1 MTQDAR
7 ASAARVIARVT
18 ASGQS
23 LPDALA
29 VELRCLADPGMRA
42 LAQELSYG
50 SLRWYYRLDA
60 LLCQLLA
67 RPLKARDLD
76 LRCLLLAGLY
86 QLDKLALPQRVAVH
100 ETVQATGAL
109 GKRWASGLVNAVL
122 RNFQRRSSELEPAV
136 ARSEQS
142 RYAHPGWLVEMLK
155 ADWPHHSEPVL
166 QANNERP
173 PFSLRVNR
181 LRISRQDYLVML
193 AGQDLEA
200 IPLAHT
206 SHGILLHRP
215 LPVENLPGFS
225 AGLVSVQDG
234 AAQLAAGLLQLEAGQ
249 RVLDACAAPGG
260 KTAQIL
266 ETAPQLSTLTAL
278 DIHRQRLDRTAETL
292 QRLSLQADLVAG
304 DAAEPAAWWDGSQY
318 DRILLDAPCS
328 ATGVIRRHPDIK
340 LLRKHDDIAKLATR
354 QAEILR
360 AQWPLLVPGGI
371 LLYVTC
377 SVFRTENTEV
387 VEAFKSRHAD
397 VEEVP
402 LVAQWGIA
410 QAAGRQILP
419 GEQGMDGF
427 YFARLTKISATHQ

>member
-7 ASAARVIARVT
+7 ASAARVLARVV
-18 ASGQS
+18 AAGQS

-29 VELRCLADPGMRA
+29 VELHALPDAGMRA
-42 LAQELSYG
+42 LTQELSYG
-50 SLRWYYRLDA
+50 TLRWYYRLDA
-60 LLCQLLA
+60 LLCQLLPKA
-67 RPLKARDLD
+67 LKARDAD

-109 GKRWASGLVNAVL
+109 NKRWASGLVNAVL
-122 RNFQRRSSELEPAV
+122 RNFQRGAGELEPAV
-136 ARSEQS
+136 AGTDQS

-155 ADWPHHSEPVL
+155 ADWPHAWETIL

-181 LRISRQDYLVML
+181 LRQTRAGYLALL
-193 AGQDLEA
+193 AGQALEA

-206 SHGILLHRP
+206 THGILLKRP
-215 LPVENLPGFS
+215 VPVEGLPGFS
-225 AGLVSVQDG
+225 DGLVSVQDG
-234 AAQLAAGLLQLEAGQ
+234 AAQLVAGLLQLESGQ

-260 KTAQIL
+260 KTALIL
-266 ETAPQLSTLTAL
+266 EAAPWLSGVTAL
-278 DIHRQRLDRTAETL
+278 DIDPQRLNRTALTL
-292 QRLSLQADLVAG
+292 ERLALHADLVAG
-304 DAAEPAAWWDGSQY
+304 DASEPAGWWEGRPY

-340 LLRKHDDIAKLATR
+340 LLRQRDDIENLVAR

-371 LLYVTC
+371 LLYCTC
-377 SVFRTENTEV
+377 SVLADENWRQLKAFLQQHTDAAEV
-387 VEAFKSRHAD
+387 LIDAA
-397 VEEVP
+397 
-402 LVAQWGIA
+402 WGHRCEH
-410 QAAGRQILP
+410 GRQILP
-419 GEQGMDGF
+419 GENEMDGF
-427 YFARLTKISATHQ
+427 YFACLRKTG

>member
-7 ASAARVIARVT
+7 ASAARVLARVI

-29 VELRCLADPGMRA
+29 VEFRSMSDPGLRP
-42 LAQELSYG
+42 LVQELSYG

-67 RPLKARDLD
+67 RPLKERDID

-86 QLDKLALPQRVAVH
+86 QLDKLALPPRVAVH
-100 ETVQATGAL
+100 ETVQATAAL

-136 ARSEQS
+136 AGSEQS
-142 RYAHPGWLVEMLK
+142 RYAHPGWLIEILK
-155 ADWPHHSEPVL
+155 TDWPHASESIL
-166 QANNERP
+166 LANNERP

-181 LRISRQDYLVML
+181 LRISRRDYLELL
-193 AGQDLEA
+193 ATQDLEA
-200 IPLAHT
+200 MPLAHT
-206 SHGILLHRP
+206 SHGILLQRP
-215 LPVENLPGFS
+215 VPVDGLPGFS

-266 ETAPQLSTLTAL
+266 ETAPQLSSVTAL
-278 DIHRQRLDRTAETL
+278 DIHRQRLDRTAEAL
-292 QRLSLQADLVAG
+292 ERLSLQADLVAG
-304 DAAEPAAWWDGSQY
+304 DAAEPAAWWDGRQY

-340 LLRKHDDIAKLATR
+340 LLRQRDDIAKLVTT

-371 LLYVTC
+371 LLYCTC
-377 SVFRTENTEV
+377 SVLADENWHQIKGFV
-387 VEAFKSRHAD
+387 QQHAN
-397 VEEVP
+397 VAEVP
-402 LVAQWGIA
+402 IDAAWGHRCEY
-410 QAAGRQILP
+410 GRQILP
-419 GEQGMDGF
+419 GENQMDGF
-427 YFARLTKISATHQ
+427 YFACLRKTG

>member
-1 MTQDAR
+1 MKQDAR
-7 ASAARVIARVT
+7 ASAARVLARVT

-29 VELRCLADPGMRA
+29 AELRSLTDPGIRS
-42 LAQELSYG
+42 LTQELSYG

-67 RPLKARDLD
+67 RPLKDRDMD

-136 ARSEQS
+136 AESEQS
-142 RYAHPGWLVEMLK
+142 RHAHPGWLIEMLK
-155 ADWPHHSEPVL
+155 ADWPHAGESIL

-181 LRISRQDYLVML
+181 LRLSRPEYLALL
-193 AGQDLEA
+193 AGQALEA
-200 IPLAHT
+200 MPLAYT
-206 SHGILLHRP
+206 SHGILLQRP
-215 LPVENLPGFS
+215 VPVEDLPGFS

-266 ETAPQLSTLTAL
+266 EAAPQLSSVTAL
-278 DIHRQRLDRTAETL
+278 DIDRQRLARTAETL
-292 QRLSLQADLVAG
+292 ARLSLQANLVAG
-304 DAAEPAAWWDGSQY
+304 DAAEPAAWWDGRQY

-340 LLRKHDDIAKLATR
+340 LLRKLDDIAKLANR

-371 LLYVTC
+371 LLYCTC
-377 SVFRTENTEV
+377 SVLADENWHQIKG
-387 VEAFKSRHAD
+387 FLQQHAD
-397 VEEVP
+397 AAEMP
-402 LVAQWGIA
+402 IDAAWGHRCEY
-410 QAAGRQILP
+410 GRQILP
-419 GEQGMDGF
+419 GENEMDGF
-427 YFARLTKISATHQ
+427 YFACLRKTG

>member
-7 ASAARVIARVT
+7 ASAARVLARVVT
-18 ASGQS
+18 AGQS

-29 VELRCLADPGMRA
+29 VELGSLPDASMRA

-50 SLRWYYRLDA
+50 TLRWYYRLDA
-60 LLCQLLA
+60 LLCQLLPKA
-67 RPLKARDLD
+67 LKARDAD

-109 GKRWASGLVNAVL
+109 NKRWASGLVNAVL
-122 RNFQRRSSELEPAV
+122 RNFQRRGSELEPAV
-136 ARSEQS
+136 AGTDQS

-155 ADWPHHSEPVL
+155 ADWPHAWETIL

-181 LRISRQDYLVML
+181 LRQTRGDYLALL
-193 AGQDLEA
+193 AGQALEA
-200 IPLAHT
+200 MPLAHT
-206 SHGILLHRP
+206 SHGILLKRP
-215 LPVENLPGFS
+215 IPVDGLPGFS
-225 AGLVSVQDG
+225 DGLVSVQDG
-234 AAQLAAGLLQLEAGQ
+234 AAQLAAGLLQLATGQ

-260 KTAQIL
+260 KTAQLL
-266 ETAPQLSTLTAL
+266 ETAPRLSGVTAL
-278 DIHRQRLDRTAETL
+278 DIDPQRLNRTAVTL
-292 QRLSLQADLVAG
+292 ERLSLHADLVAG
-304 DAAEPAAWWDGSQY
+304 DASEPATWWDGRQF

-340 LLRKHDDIAKLATR
+340 LLRKREDIGKLAAR

-371 LLYVTC
+371 LLYCTC
-377 SVFRTENTEV
+377 SVLADENWRQVKAFLQQHTDAAEV
-387 VEAFKSRHAD
+387 SIDTA
-397 VEEVP
+397 
-402 LVAQWGIA
+402 WGHRCKY
-410 QAAGRQILP
+410 GRQILP
-419 GEQGMDGF
+419 GENDMDGF
-427 YFARLTKISATHQ
+427 YFACLRKTG